1 MTAVV
6 MDTNVG
12 VVANRKTPQADTECV
27 SSCTNALVE
36 IRERHHVLLD
46 DRGLILDEYLRHL
59 SPSGQPGPG
68 DAFFKWLW
76 DNQCNPE
83 HCRQVAVT
91 PVSGRR
97 GFEEFPEDPD
107 LTTFDP
113 SDRKFVAVA
122 LASGEQPEILNAS
135 DTDWWHHR
143 EALSRHG
150 VEVRFLCPQ
159 LMGTSPQ
166 G

>member
-1 MTAVV
+1 MAAVV

-12 VVANRKTPQADTECV
+12 VVANGKTPQANIECV
-27 SSCTNALVE
+27 SSCTDALVE
-36 IRERHHVLLD
+36 IRERHRVLLD

-59 SPSGQPGPG
+59 SPSGQPGLG

-76 DNQCNPE
+76 DNQWNPE
-83 HCRQVAVT
+83 HCRQVPVT
-91 PVSGRR
+91 PVSERR

-107 LTTFDP
+107 LATFDP

-150 VEVRFLCPQ
+150 AQVRFLCPQ
-159 LMGTSPQ
+159 LMGP
-166 G
+166 